1 MLRGGRPQA
10 RQPRARHPPNAAGGE
25 ASRLPQLEQELVAA
39 AGRLASPRR
48 AVRPAARA
56 ALAIAAVVVAIAT
69 AGVVAVVDGGD
80 DPTRPAAGPP
90 LFPPDATLEDMLGI
104 FRTPATPADDTGFT
118 EDDFNK
124 IPDHQPGEDPT
135 RARRV
140 EWPGVSIFMWPMQD
154 GVCYGVRGGG
164 GCPPL
169 DHIRR
174 EGVSVGISS
183 SSRHSSVHGVVVDGV
198 DEVVVSGSGRP
209 DLRVPVRENFF
220 FVDID
225 PAEVD
230 GIQAVRWEYAGEE
243 RSMDVSHVL
252 ERAVAPGP
260 DLDALAE
267 SASEPLSFTV
277 AGTRYTAVGFH
288 SSRSLIC
295 TSVVEADSGRPHGQS
310 CLSERLLPEALE
322 ERPAHIF
329 AGGSREQTGYARG
342 DVVEITAG
350 DAPVV
355 LSEPWTPV
363 PWKGEPIR
371 FFFVLGVEE
380 PAPGEP
386 RPRTPLT
393 VRLSDGRSVQVP

>member
-1 MLRGGRPQA
+1 M
-10 RQPRARHPPNAAGGE
+10 
-25 ASRLPQLEQELVAA
+25 SRLPQLEQELVAA

-48 AVRPAARA
+48 AIRPAARA
-56 ALAIAAVVVAIAT
+56 ALAIAAVVMAIAA
-69 AGVVAVVDGGD
+69 AGVVAVVEGGD
-80 DPTRPAAGPP
+80 DPARPAAGPP
-90 LFPPDATLEDMLGI
+90 PFPPDATLEDMLGI
-104 FRTPATPADDTGFT
+104 FRTPATPADDMGFT

-140 EWPGVSIFMWPMQD
+140 EWPGVSIFLWPMRE

-169 DHIRR
+169 DHLRR
-174 EGVSVGISS
+174 EGVSVGISSSSS
-183 SSRHSSVHGVVVDGV
+183 SSRHSSVHGVVVDGIE
-198 DEVVVSGSGRP
+198 EVVVSRSGAP

-243 RSMDVSHVL
+243 RSMDVSRFL
-252 ERAVAPGP
+252 ERAVVPAP
-260 DLDALAE
+260 DVDALAE

-277 AGTRYTAVGFH
+277 AGTRYTAIGFH

-295 TSVVEADSGRPHGQS
+295 TSLVDADSGRPHGQS
-310 CLSERLLPEALE
+310 CLSERLLPEVLE

-329 AGGSREQTGYARG
+329 AGGSREQIGYARG
-342 DVVEITAG
+342 DVVEIRAG
-350 DAPVV
+350 DATVI
-355 LSEPWTPV
+355 LSEPWTPE
-363 PWKGEPIR
+363 PWEGEPIR
-371 FFFVLGVEE
+371 FFFVFGLEE

-386 RPRTPLT
+386 RPTTPLT
-393 VRLSDGRSVQVP
+393 VRMSDGQTVQVP